1 MEKLIAQQLILPTIQ
16 MDSNASP
23 IPTIAFSGPITKP
36 GLVDSA
42 GNITLGSIITEA
54 LVYLYPLAGFIL
66 FVFIIASGFQMLTA
80 NGDPKKIQSASAR
93 LTYAILGF
101 ILLVAS
107 PWIARIIQVIFSPEQ
122 PFF

>member
-1 MEKLIAQQLILPTIQ
+1 MNNVTPIIAQKLILPGGQGEVT
-16 MDSNASP
+16 
-23 IPTIAFSGPITKP
+23 GPLNDPKFTNSEGI
-36 GLVDSA
+36 
-42 GNITLGSIITEA
+42 ITLGQIITEA
-54 LVYLYPLAGFIL
+54 LKYIYPIAGFIL

-80 NGDPKKIQSASAR
+80 SGDPKKIESARGR

-107 PWIARIIQVIFSPEQ
+107 PWIARIVELLFSPEQ

>member
-1 MEKLIAQQLILPTIQ
+1 MEQKLAQRINIPGISPI
-16 MDSNASP
+16 DGP
-23 IPTIAFSGPITKP
+23 IPTTTP
-36 GLVDSA
+36 GTYKFETI
-42 GNITLGSIITEA
+42 GGFITE
-54 LVYLYPLAGFIL
+54 LLKYIYPIAGFIL

-80 NGDPKKIQSASAR
+80 NGDPKKIQGASAR

-107 PWIARIIQVIFSPEQ
+107 PWIARIVELLFSPEQ